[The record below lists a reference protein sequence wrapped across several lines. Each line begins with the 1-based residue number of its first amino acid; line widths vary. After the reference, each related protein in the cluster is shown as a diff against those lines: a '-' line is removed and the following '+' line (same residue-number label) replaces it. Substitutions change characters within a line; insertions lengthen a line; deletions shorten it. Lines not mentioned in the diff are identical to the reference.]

1 MIRALVTGFVQ
12 NWDVLCIQQL
22 QQCKTPKAILTTYA
36 SSNLDETGENL
47 HHTRFQILLENR
59 TSRFS
64 VKRQPSRT
72 LVSFL
77 HPRLHIA
84 QDLYSWSS
92 RLCRAGTKQGE
103 HSMTRTRSRDGNSK
117 SMWLCKIYTGG
128 AIVCLQPLKY
138 HAPIIGV
145 AHPLCRQ
152 IWRWKSRCNLPG
164 SEAGSGQWEQTVEF
178 AEGKK
183 LISCLVSIGPAWL
196 QGFWGGYSNIASSST
211 NCLGFCLMTM
221 DHFLRESYHVTVCV
235 PGDLAWMISNSRS

>member
-84 QDLYSWSS
+84 KDLYSWSS

-103 HSMTRTRSRDGNSK
+103 HSMTH
-117 SMWLCKIYTGG
+117 IY
-128 AIVCLQPLKY
+128 
-138 HAPIIGV
+138 
-145 AHPLCRQ
+145 Q
-152 IWRWKSRCNLPG
+152 IQRWKFKIHDEYVRSI
-164 SEAGSGQWEQTVEF
+164 Q
-178 AEGKK
+178 AER
-183 LISCLVSIGPAWL
+183 L
-196 QGFWGGYSNIASSST
+196 
-211 NCLGFCLMTM
+211 
-221 DHFLRESYHVTVCV
+221 CV
-235 PGDLAWMISNSRS
+235 FNR